1 MAKRKKFRTLTL
13 KPLNL
18 SWRELSEMLQKPSSK
33 GIVMVPL
40 KSALPLEERQLK
52 ELRRAV
58 KKLRR
63 NFGRGSDLG

>member
-1 MAKRKKFRTLTL
+1 MSKRKKFRVTL

-18 SWRELSEMLQKPSSK
+18 SWRELSEMLQKPPSK

-40 KSALPLEERQLK
+40 KSALPLEERKLK

-58 KKLRR
+58 KKWRK
-63 NFGRGSDLG
+63 NFGRGNDLG